1 MNEPEGGAGGERR
14 RRLPWLLAVALFA
27 AGALALYANGLHGP
41 FHYDDR
47 HGIVDNPYLRDPG
60 NIPAFFTSTRYFSPS
75 EPTAVHYRPLLLAS
89 YALNFRLGGESPVG
103 FHVYNALLHA
113 AGSLILAALAL
124 ALGLPSPLAW
134 GAGLLF
140 LAHPLN
146 TEAVDYVSARS
157 SLQSG
162 VFTLLALYGFI
173 RFRRAERRG
182 TAWLGLSLA
191 AAAVAVLSKEV
202 AVVIPGLYLLYDLL
216 YPPPR
221 GVWRSW
227 RGWGMH
233 ATFLA
238 AGAAVL
244 VASGHLAYFL
254 KMAEGKVQG
263 PRGILAN
270 LWLQAQV
277 LVDYVRLTVFP
288 VGLSIVHDFHGAA
301 APTLA
306 AIAAAVGLLGVT
318 ALAVR
323 FARAVPGAA
332 LGWFLFLIVLAPTT
346 ILPMNTPLQE
356 SRAYAAVAGLVLA
369 VAALLARAPGARRP
383 SRGQVAAGA
392 AVLALF
398 AVGTVARNP
407 VWGSDLRLWNDAVRK
422 APGDFRAHAN
432 LGAAY
437 HAGGDLEAAVAE
449 YRKAVAIYPREAA
462 VHADLGGALLELG
475 RPGEAWQSLTTAIR
489 LSDTYA
495 PAHYK
500 FGLLLDRGGDLKG
513 AREEYEKAVKLVPTY
528 AEALVNLGILLARTG
543 DLDGAITRMEQARA
557 VRPGDPAIYL
567 NLMIALRQKG
577 DLQGAETLYRQA
589 RAAGAVTPRLD
600 ALWRTFRAEPP

>member
-1 MNEPEGGAGGERR
+1 VNGPLQRR
-14 RRLPWLLAVALFA
+14 GLPWLLAVAVFV

-41 FHYDDR
+41 FHYDDH
-47 HGIVDNPYLRDPG
+47 HGIVDNPYLRDLG
-60 NIPAFFTSTRYFSPS
+60 NIPEFFTSTRYFSPS
-75 EPTAVHYRPLLLAS
+75 EPTARHYRPLLLAS
-89 YALNFRLGGESPVG
+89 YALNFSLGGESPVG

-113 AGSLILAALAL
+113 AGSLVLAALAL
-124 ALGLPSPLAW
+124 ALGLPAPLAW

-146 TEAVDYVSARS
+146 TEAVDYASARS

-173 RFRRAERRG
+173 RFRRAARRG
-182 TAWLGLSLA
+182 GIWLGISLA

-202 AVVIPGLYLLYDLL
+202 AVVIPALYVLYDLL

-221 GVWRSW
+221 GAWRSW
-227 RGWGMH
+227 RGYGMH
-233 ATFLA
+233 
-238 AGAAVL
+238 GAFFAVGTAVL
-244 VASGHLAYFL
+244 VASGHLTYFL
-254 KMAEGKVQG
+254 KMAMGKVNG
-263 PRGILAN
+263 PRGVFDN

-301 APTLA
+301 APTPA
-306 AIAAAVGLLGVT
+306 SIGAAVGLIGVT

-356 SRAYAAVAGLVLA
+356 SRAYAAMAGLVLA
-369 VAALLARAPGARRP
+369 VAALLARFAHEERP
-383 SRGQVAAGA
+383 SRAQVAAGM

-407 VWGSDLRLWNDAVRK
+407 VWGSDLSLWSDAVQK

-437 HAGGDLEAAVAE
+437 HASGDLETAVTE
-449 YRKAVAIYPREAA
+449 YRKAIEIFPGEAS
-462 VHADLGGALLELG
+462 VHSDLGGALLELG
-475 RPGEAWQSLTTAIR
+475 RPGDAWQSLTTAIR
-489 LSDTYA
+489 LSKRYA

-543 DLDGAITRMEQARA
+543 DLDGAVARMEQARA
-557 VRPGDPAIYL
+557 VRPGDPAIYV

-577 DLQGAETLYRQA
+577 DIDAAGVLYRQA
-589 RAAGAVTPRLD
+589 QANRAVSPQLD
-600 ALWRTFRAEPP
+600 ALWRAVKPGLP